1 MCAITP
7 AASSD
12 NHSWCT
18 CHSFTKNTSKRNSL
32 VWYCITQFS
41 INQMLYGS
49 TTPKCPRICK
59 PPQTCLMNWKFSM
72 LKTDYCKS
80 EWPQFLFSVQAQS
93 LKFSSSLWN
102 SRAVRMSINRE
113 NLGTPRAKH
122 FRWSL
127 HRETQTGK
135 ISLHQL
141 GCEQKRA
148 RWKNES
154 LNQLFANLPVV
165 DTESYPLR
173 PSNQREYSLYKD
185 KESRHC
191 RNNK

>member
-1 MCAITP
+1 MCAMTP

-18 CHSFTKNTSKRNSL
+18 CHSFTKTTSKRNSL
-32 VWYCITQFS
+32 VWYYITQFS
-41 INQMLYGS
+41 INQMLYGL
-49 TTPKCPRICK
+49 TPTNLFNELEVLHVK
-59 PPQTCLMNWKFSM
+59 NWLLQIRVATVFT
-72 LKTDYCKS
+72 L
-80 EWPQFLFSVQAQS
+80 SVQAQS

-102 SRAVRMSINRE
+102 CRVIHMSINRE
-113 NLGTPRAKH
+113 NLGTARAQH
-122 FRWSL
+122 LRWSL
-127 HRETQTGK
+127 HRETETGK

-141 GCEQKRA
+141 GCEQKMA
-148 RWKNES
+148 RWQNER

-165 DTESYPLR
+165 DWESYPLC

-191 RNNK
+191 LKNK